1 MIAINEIRQIAR
13 RMQASGLGDIEISG
27 KDFSL
32 RMRCDAHPPQR
43 TLQQEATAKP
53 VAIKAAG
60 KGVFLASHPMQSK
73 ILAAVGE
80 QIKGGDCLGF
90 LQQGDLLLP
99 VRSPGAGEIARCLV
113 NPGDT
118 VGRSKVL
125 FWLTPTV
132 ADKASGVVL

>member
-32 RMRCDAHPPQR
+32 RMRCDARNAQR
-43 TLQQEATAKP
+43 TPQQDTSAKP
-53 VAIKAAG
+53 VVIKAAG

-73 ILAAVGE
+73 VLAAAGE
-80 QIKGGDCLGF
+80 RVQGGDCLGF

-113 NPGDT
+113 KPGDE

-132 ADKASGVVL
+132 ADKTSGGVL